1 MLWATISQ
9 YDPQLPTMTQNIY
22 TISQARF
29 SIVKLFLILFYIRS
43 SLFYNISALH
53 EQHKCDT
60 SDMSLTRA
68 LHERSER
75 DTIATQMTRVQKRVK
90 NFDFD
95 NDMSENIFSHPY
107 ISYMANQSLE
117 RNTFILRTTFWKYLV
132 PMPKFDWKVHQKN
145 WTL

>member
-1 MLWATISQ
+1 
-9 YDPQLPTMTQNIY
+9 
-22 TISQARF
+22 
-29 SIVKLFLILFYIRS
+29 
-43 SLFYNISALH
+43 
-53 EQHKCDT
+53 
-60 SDMSLTRA
+60 MSLTRA

-107 ISYMANQSLE
+107 ISYMANQRLE

-132 PMPKFDWKVHQKN
+132 PMPKFD
-145 WTL
+145 